1 MDVAIRQL
9 VCVNVTNR
17 LVLRA
22 GVFPTSKEQVPNPR
36 ASLPTMATITR
47 YWNAQCV
54 ESRSRLREGTLQWFS
69 ARICTLRSRQILF
82 LHDCRKACCLQV
94 HMVTKK
100 SLHKDVI
107 RVVEGREFVI
117 IMAIAVVVSSQKS
130 SIPFYPMLPIV
141 GLVGFAQML

>member
-1 MDVAIRQL
+1 MSTLLTDLCFER
-9 VCVNVTNR
+9 VCSQHQRNECR
-17 LVLRA
+17 ILEPLC
-22 GVFPTSKEQVPNPR
+22 PP
-36 ASLPTMATITR
+36 MATIAR

-69 ARICTLRSRQILF
+69 ARISTLCSRQILF

-100 SLHKDVI
+100 SLHGDVI